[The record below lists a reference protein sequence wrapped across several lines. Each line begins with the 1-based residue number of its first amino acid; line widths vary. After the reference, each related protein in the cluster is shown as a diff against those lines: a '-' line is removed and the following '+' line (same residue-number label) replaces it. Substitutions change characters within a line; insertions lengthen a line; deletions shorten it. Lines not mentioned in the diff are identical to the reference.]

1 MDAKKIGNRIKLIRK
16 ANGLTQADLAQMV
29 DLTPKYLSNLEC
41 GFKLPK
47 FETFISIANALK
59 VDANTLLR
67 DVLDVST
74 STASSEISEKLAALP
89 MEEQRKIMRILD
101 VMISEENAKQS

>member
-1 MDAKKIGNRIKLIRK
+1 MNDSTDFIVRFFFVILRELNKI
-16 ANGLTQADLAQMV
+16 TM
-29 DLTPKYLSNLEC
+29 
-41 GFKLPK
+41 
-47 FETFISIANALK
+47 FISIANALK

>member
-1 MDAKKIGNRIKLIRK
+1 MDAKRLGILNKLIRK
-16 ANGLTQADLAQMV
+16 AQRTDTSDLAQMV

-89 MEEQRKIMRILD
+89 TEEQRKIMRILD
-101 VMISEENAKQS
+101 VMINEENAKQP

>member
-1 MDAKKIGNRIKLIRK
+1 MH
-16 ANGLTQADLAQMV
+16 GLVQRPPRQEFSLNKS
-29 DLTPKYLSNLEC
+29 LNH
-41 GFKLPK
+41 
-47 FETFISIANALK
+47 INALK

-101 VMISEENAKQS
+101 VMINEENANQS

>member
-16 ANGLTQADLAQMV
+16 SRGMTQADLAQMV

-59 VDANTLLR
+59 VDADKLLR

-89 MEEQRKIMRILD
+89 TDEQRKIMRILD
-101 VMISEENAKQS
+101 VMINEENAKQS

>member
-1 MDAKKIGNRIKLIRK
+1 MDAKKVGNQIKLIRK
-16 ANGLTQADLAQMV
+16 SRGLTQAELAQMV

-47 FETFISIANALK
+47 FETLVAIANALNA
-59 VDANTLLR
+59 DANTLLR

-74 STASSEISEKLAALP
+74 STASSAISERLAALP
-89 MEEQRKIMRILD
+89 TEEQRKIMRILD
-101 VMISEENAKQS
+101 VLISEANTK

>member
-16 ANGLTQADLAQMV
+16 ARGLTQADLAQMV

-47 FETFISIANALK
+47 Y
-59 VDANTLLR
+59 
-67 DVLDVST
+67 
-74 STASSEISEKLAALP
+74 AA
-89 MEEQRKIMRILD
+89 
-101 VMISEENAKQS
+101 A

>member
-1 MDAKKIGNRIKLIRK
+1 MDVKKVGKRIQSIRMERK
-16 ANGLTQADLAQMV
+16 LTQAELAQILN
-29 DLTPKYLSNLEC
+29 LTPKYLSNLEC

-47 FETFISIANALK
+47 FETFVAIANALN

-74 STASSEISEKLAALP
+74 STASSAISERLAALP
-89 MEEQRKIMRILD
+89 TEEQRKIMRILD
-101 VMISEENAKQS
+101 VLISEANTK